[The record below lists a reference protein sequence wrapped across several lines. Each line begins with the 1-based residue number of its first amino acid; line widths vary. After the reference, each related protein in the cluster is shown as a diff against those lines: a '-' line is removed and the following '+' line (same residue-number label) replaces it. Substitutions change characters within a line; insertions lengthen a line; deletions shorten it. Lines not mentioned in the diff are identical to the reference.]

1 MPFSLA
7 STSAFTAVARKL
19 RLVPEAVLAATLRAR
34 IGCAPATSVAV
45 ASLVGTETIRFLA
58 VGRRARPRR
67 GYPFRGLWPRHR
79 LATGPRQC
87 GENAGPRPVAV
98 MSRSSIPPGAIATS
112 PDDLL
117 IRLGALAIGQA
128 TGREIPPSSKVIL
141 RRRSPRENRQDRRPP
156 PQNATG
162 HRNNRVG
169 LSGSGTTPARLQQGL
184 PSMWFPISARRP
196 CSRTGRP

>member
-67 GYPFRGLWPRHR
+67 GYPFRMT
-79 LATGPRQC
+79 A
-87 GENAGPRPVAV
+87 
-98 MSRSSIPPGAIATS
+98 S
-112 PDDLL
+112 
-117 IRLGALAIGQA
+117 
-128 TGREIPPSSKVIL
+128 
-141 RRRSPRENRQDRRPP
+141 
-156 PQNATG
+156 
-162 HRNNRVG
+162 
-169 LSGSGTTPARLQQGL
+169 
-184 PSMWFPISARRP
+184 
-196 CSRTGRP
+196 